1 MKQLLSMAGI
11 GLLGGLVIAGWMP
24 RPGSSAVQAA
34 PAVAQTAAYSENQ
47 PAVSNGAPQFRL
59 VADRDDDDYYR
70 NDWRGRDSHYR
81 NNSRY
86 RDNYGYNNGYYNN
99 GYYNNGRYNDG
110 YYGRRR
116 STGESV
122 AIIGG
127 GAAAGAAI
135 GGLAKG
141 GKGAAIGAIA
151 GGVGGAIY
159 DRATKYKR
167 H

>member
-1 MKQLLSMAGI
+1 MKQLLSMAGM
-11 GLLGGLVIAGWMP
+11 GLAAGLAIAGWMP
-24 RPGSSAVQAA
+24 RPGSGAVQAA

-59 VADRDDDDYYR
+59 VADRDDDYYR
-70 NDWRGRDSHYR
+70 RDWRGRDSYYR

-86 RDNYGYNNGYYNN
+86 RDNYGYNNGYS
-99 GYYNNGRYNDG
+99 NGRYNDG
-110 YYGRRR
+110 YYGRKR